1 MQGLDPSTSKS
12 AVEDINKELDSLLDF
27 DHFGEFLEAV
37 NGTNIKE
44 FKQKMFKL
52 KINSQVT
59 GENNKSIFE
68 LMDTIEEKVKYL
80 QYLLNNKNL
89 KAKNLKSQNLKLKQS
104 LNVEA

>member
-1 MQGLDPSTSKS
+1 
-12 AVEDINKELDSLLDF
+12 
-27 DHFGEFLEAV
+27 
-37 NGTNIKE
+37 
-44 FKQKMFKL
+44 MFKL

-80 QYLLNNKNL
+80 QYLLNSKNL